1 MKNVFLATSF
11 SHKVNPAGEVEAA
24 FQAEVEVLLQG
35 MRKEA
40 GVKVF
45 CAAEDEN
52 WHIFNTALPEVAVQN
67 DLKVLDAADVLVVLL
82 DQKISAG
89 VQFEMGYAVAKGKQV
104 VLAVQQ
110 GVEIAAYNQGAI
122 GAGWMTLIT
131 YANVEALIPQL
142 TLAINA
148 PQEVLS

>member
-11 SHKVNPAGEVEAA
+11 SHKVNAEGEVEAA
-24 FQAEVEVLLQG
+24 FRAEIEALLQG
-35 MRKEA
+35 IRKEA

-45 CAAEDEN
+45 CAIEDEK
-52 WHIFNTALPEVAVQN
+52 WQLFNTLPEVAVQN
-67 DLKVLDAADVLVVLL
+67 DLKVLEAADVLVALL

-89 VQFEMGYAVAKGKQV
+89 VQFEIGYAVAKGKQV
-104 VLAVQQ
+104 ILAIQL
-110 GVEIAAYNQGAI
+110 GTPIAYYNQGAA
-122 GAGWMTLIT
+122 GAGWVTLIT
-131 YANVEALIPQL
+131 YADLEALIPQL